1 MTAELRLNPAEMGPI
16 NIKIAVDGQAARI
29 DFAATALETRQA
41 IESSLGQLSKALSD
55 VGLSL
60 SGGDVMSQFNQA
72 SGQGGAAGQRQGEG
86 ANASRPYQGDDE
98 SLVERSD
105 SSSVRMT
112 PSTRGG
118 LGGLDLYA

>member
-1 MTAELRLNPAEMGPI
+1 MTAELKLNPAEMGPI

-41 IESSLGQLSKALSD
+41 IEASLGNLSKALEE

-60 SGGDVMSQFNQA
+60 TGGDVSSQFRDA
-72 SGQGGAAGQRQGEG
+72 RGQGQDPGARGMGTGEGRPEAAADGLVDGTPRDLGAATARV
-86 ANASRPYQGDDE
+86 SR
-98 SLVERSD
+98 S
-105 SSSVRMT
+105 
-112 PSTRGG
+112 G